1 MKYTKQIAIIAG
13 ILLLIS
19 VPYLPRWVDFGEGSD
34 DQAVTLVQGIHKG
47 YQAWFSWAPELT
59 DGQES
64 FRLAAQRALGV
75 ALFVV
80 FLRKI
85 LKDKKQHES
94 GQPS

>member
-1 MKYTKQIAIIAG
+1 MKKKYIPALAAG

-34 DQAVTLVQGIHKG
+34 DQAVTLVQSIHKG
-47 YQAWFSWAPELT
+47 YQSWFSWAPELT

-64 FRLAAQRALGV
+64 FRFAAQIALGIL
-75 ALFVV
+75 LFGL
-80 FLRKI
+80 FFRKI
-85 LKDKKQHES
+85 MKNKKQHEP

>member
-1 MKYTKQIAIIAG
+1 MKHKKLIAIIG
-13 ILLLIS
+13 GVLLLIS
-19 VPYLPRWVDFGEGSD
+19 VPYLPRLVDFGEGTD
-34 DQAVTLVQGIHKG
+34 DQAVTLVQNIHKG

-64 FRLAAQRALGV
+64 FRFAAQIALGI
-75 ALFVV
+75 ALFVL

-85 LKDKKQHES
+85 LKYKNQHEP